1 MVDLLDNNTRSPNP
15 DAEIDDPL
23 AELARIIGYE
33 RPAPSAK
40 TTDKE
45 PDSGELDLEAELM
58 RELDVPQPVE
68 ADDPDNLA
76 DQTAPDESVA
86 SQESVQADEPAAED
100 PWDEVDDDL
109 ELVLDD
115 SEILEPETESAADE
129 EDVASDV
136 GPAAGPETAQAAEYA
151 PDSRDVENDNDNL
164 SDWDFSESLDS
175 EPLSDTVSEPDEIE
189 FVFDVDPDL
198 TSEELNSFDDDLAD
212 TRDIPGLDTDQDEA
226 EREDANESAPAG
238 QTRDKP
244 GEVIAADFAA
254 GCPVVIPDHSEDDV
268 FADMVRFDVPARENT
283 VPPLLFRPATDTE
296 MDEVANE
303 EPLNDVSAF
312 EGGFSGDLDGSD
324 ADLIDNEPGFEAES
338 AAVDTD
344 EPASSE
350 NSSEPAL
357 DFEAYLS
364 TELDVFEHEV
374 AMSDADA
381 AADQDEDVAPQQDRS
396 AIDAEAGEG
405 EWTADDLDDH
415 SSVFDEAAEELLAD
429 IAYDDTILE
438 ADNASDDV
446 TETWSV
452 DSIEDGVAEE
462 LDEEL
467 ENMYDLPV
475 TRAEPIG
482 ESVDETDEFELDIE
496 QVLAETLVEREAPS
510 VVRAQ
515 TSPDTPVSD
524 DVDEMDDWQLDD
536 VVAESAVERDEISD
550 AFLDFGQIADT
561 DTSDADVASEPED
574 RSNAS
579 NAAIIAPEIAG
590 EPQQSDWLSGF
601 ETSDPT
607 ARSDDD
613 DYYFDANLISEPGDT
628 LEAVTD
634 IDVPELIHDEPL
646 SVDPDY
652 DSEID
657 REFADIV
664 DRHEPEPEA
673 GAAAAVTGDLGFV
686 EGWSRSTSSSR
697 GNELSSEYIELE
709 RELGVDHDSAAR
721 IHGAPVHEDSVL
733 TQDEIL
739 YDEANREAGSRGP
752 VLALV
757 VLGLALLAGAG
768 ALGWSMWSD
777 DQTTADG
784 GPRIIRA
791 DTDPVK
797 VLPENPGGV
806 TVPNQDKAV
815 YDRVAGGDGA
825 PTGQPTL
832 VNSAEEPVD
841 VVQRT
846 LDPEILPLEGR
857 GDIST
862 KSEDRLLA
870 NGAETEAGANVPT
883 PPVVSPR
890 KVRTMIVKPDGSIV
904 AREDPEPQPLATE
917 TAAVEAEQTIVDTP
931 EPKVPTM
938 QVLQPDAV
946 VAEVPATEPSA
957 AALSA
962 TAGEEI
968 ANTSIAPVRVVTT
981 QQIRPVSNAPVPQGR
996 PADQP
1001 VNVVGTVTQGGNVAA
1016 APEATPATAPAQP
1029 QQVAAAPAAAAP
1041 AANPGGYYM
1050 QIASQPSAEGA
1061 QASWNT
1067 LSKRYNS
1074 VLGGLSVDIQR
1085 ADITGKGVFHR
1096 VRVPAGTKDQANALC
1111 SRYKS
1116 AGGSCFVSR

>member
-1 MVDLLDNNTRSPNP
+1 MVDLLDSNTRSPNP

-33 RPAPSAK
+33 RPAKSVK
-40 TTDKE
+40 TTDRE
-45 PDSGELDLEAELM
+45 PDSVALDLEAELM

-68 ADDPDNLA
+68 ANEPDDLA
-76 DQTAPDESVA
+76 DQATPDQPA
-86 SQESVQADEPAAED
+86 ARQEPVQADEPDADEPWAEF
-100 PWDEVDDDL
+100 DDDF

-115 SEILEPETESAADE
+115 AGALVSETDADE
-129 EDVASDV
+129 AASNVSPVASRE
-136 GPAAGPETAQAAEYA
+136 AAQTDESVAGR
-151 PDSRDVENDNDNL
+151 SDVENDNEDMP
-164 SDWDFSESLDS
+164 DWDFSESLAP
-175 EPLSDTVSEPDEIE
+175 ETVSEADEDE
-189 FVFDVDPDL
+189 FVFDVGADL
-198 TSEELNSFDDDLAD
+198 ASEKLNSDDDDVTDAWD
-212 TRDIPGLDTDQDEA
+212 MPGLDADQDERSPGDSDEA
-226 EREDANESAPAG
+226 APVEQTDDEPG
-238 QTRDKP
+238 Q
-244 GEVIAADFAA
+244 VIAADFAA
-254 GCPVVIPDHSEDDV
+254 GRPAVPSNDPDDDV
-268 FADMVRFDVPARENT
+268 FADMARFDVPARQTT
-283 VPPLLFRPATDTE
+283 VSPLLFRQA
-296 MDEVANE
+296 MDSEIEEIANE
-303 EPLNDVSAF
+303 ESFDDVSAF
-312 EGGFSGDLDGSD
+312 EGDFSGDLDGSD
-324 ADLIDNEPGFEAES
+324 ADLIENEAVIEVDS
-338 AAVDTD
+338 AAVDSE
-344 EPASSE
+344 EPVASEVSTE
-350 NSSEPAL
+350 AEL

-374 AMSDADA
+374 AMSDADNAGELDA
-381 AADQDEDVAPQQDRS
+381 AAAQPNDRS
-396 AIDAEAGEG
+396 AIDAEAEEG
-405 EWTADDLDDH
+405 EWAPDGLDDH
-415 SSVFDEAAEELLAD
+415 SSLFDVAAEELLSD

-438 ADNASDDV
+438 AKHASDEV
-446 TETWSV
+446 AKTWSV

-467 ENMYDLPV
+467 EDMFDLPGR
-475 TRAEPIG
+475 RAEPLG

-496 QVLAETLVEREAPS
+496 QVLAETLVESEPSS
-510 VVRAQ
+510 VVRAGVSS
-515 TSPDTPVSD
+515 TTPVSN
-524 DVDEMDDWQLDD
+524 DVMDTDDWQLDD
-536 VVAESAVERDEISD
+536 VVAEQTVERDEIAD
-550 AFLDFGQIADT
+550 AFLDFGQEA
-561 DTSDADVASEPED
+561 DADASESEIASDPED
-574 RSNAS
+574 HPNARSATV
-579 NAAIIAPEIAG
+579 IAPEMAG
-590 EPQQSDWLSGF
+590 EPEQSDWLSGF
-601 ETSDPT
+601 ETSDHA

-613 DYYFDANLISEPGDT
+613 DYYFDASLISEPGDT
-628 LEAVTD
+628 LEAVTN
-634 IDVPELIHDEPL
+634 IDVPELVHDEPH

-657 REFADIV
+657 REFAEIV
-664 DRHEPEPEA
+664 DRNEPELEA
-673 GAAAAVTGDLGFV
+673 GSAAAGDLDFT

-697 GNELSSEYIELE
+697 ENELSSEYIELE
-709 RELGVDHDSAAR
+709 RELGVDHDPAAR
-721 IHGAPVHEDSVL
+721 IHGGPVHQDDLL

-739 YDEANREAGSRGP
+739 YDDANREASSRGP

-757 VLGLALLAGAG
+757 VLGVALLAGAG
-768 ALGWSMWSD
+768 ALGWSMLSD

-815 YDRVAGGDGA
+815 YDRVAGGNGA

-832 VNSAEEPVD
+832 VNSAEEPMD

-870 NGAETEAGANVPT
+870 DGTETEAGANVAT
-883 PPVVSPR
+883 PAVVSPR

-904 AREDPEPQPLATE
+904 AREDPEPEPV
-917 TAAVEAEQTIVDTP
+917 AAAEQTVAETP
-931 EPKVPTM
+931 EAKVPTM
-938 QVLQPDAV
+938 QVLQPDLVAAEAPAV
-946 VAEVPATEPSA
+946 EPSVAADSA

-962 TAGEEI
+962 AAGEEI

-981 QQIRPVSNAPVPQGR
+981 QPIRPVSNAPVPLGR

-1016 APEATPATAPAQP
+1016 APAAPAATPAPAQP
-1029 QQVAAAPAAAAP
+1029 QEVAAAPAVAAP

-1074 VLGGLSVDIQR
+1074 VLGDLGVDIQR
-1085 ADITGKGVFHR
+1085 ADIPGKGVFHR
-1096 VRVPAGTKDQANALC
+1096 VRVAAGTKDQANALC